1 MTTGLVP
8 LAVIGFLA
16 TYPFRAIPILVGGVH
31 RLPPLAQ
38 AYIRLL
44 GPSVLMA
51 LAAVFTFLGPGA
63 GGTTVFHVG
72 IEWLAVGITVLL
84 LALRRGLLLALV
96 VSVAVVAIARYLGLA

>member
-8 LAVIGFLA
+8 LAVIGFLV
-16 TYPFRAIPILVGGVH
+16 TYPFRAVPVLVGGVH
-31 RLPPLAQ
+31 RLPPVAQ

-51 LAAVFTFLGPGA
+51 LAAAFTFLGPGP
-63 GGTTVFHVG
+63 GGSTVFHVG
-72 IEWLAVGITVLL
+72 IEWLAVAITVAL

-96 VSVAVVAIARYLGLA
+96 ASVAIVAIARAVGAA